1 MNFTDT
7 MQTGLSTI
15 SPLDLFFPALFI
27 GALLAVGF
35 VRSGKRNDT
44 EEFLLMGRSLSA
56 PAFIMSLVTS
66 WYGGILGVSEY
77 SYSYG
82 LSNWFV
88 FGLPY
93 YLHAVIFALFLA
105 KRARRS
111 RLYSI
116 PDKLRQAY
124 GDSPARLGALVI
136 FLTTMPAAYL
146 LMLGKLTSWMF
157 GWSYPVALLAGVL
170 FSTLYI
176 YTGGLRSIVRTD
188 MLQFIVM
195 YGGFAVM
202 VVVLI
207 TKFGGL
213 DYLREHVKPEL
224 FTPTGGQGFAAIFVW
239 YIIAATTLI
248 EPVFYERV
256 YASKSEKQVLPGILI
271 SIGFWAIFDFMTTAT
286 GLYARAVI
294 GDISDPAFAF
304 PELAARVL
312 PAGLFGLF
320 LAALLATIMST
331 IDSYSFIA
339 AGALGRDLLGKPEQ
353 HAQSP
358 RRIRLAL
365 IATTACA
372 FLLAMASNSIVS
384 LWHGLG
390 SVAAPVL
397 LIPMLSAWSEK
408 HSFARALVLPAMLTS
423 GTIALL
429 WRLSTFWTASGAYW
443 LNVEPIYIGI
453 GVSCGFY
460 LLGRVTK

>member
-1 MNFTDT
+1 MT
-7 MQTGLSTI
+7 TGLSNI

-56 PAFIMSLVTS
+56 PAFVMSLVTS

-124 GDSPARLGALVI
+124 GNSPARVGALVI

-157 GWSYPVALLAGVL
+157 GWSYPIALLAGVL

-188 MLQFIVM
+188 ILQFAVM
-195 YGGFAVM
+195 YGGFAIM
-202 VVVLI
+202 VIVLF
-207 TKFGGL
+207 TNFGGIEF
-213 DYLREHVKPEL
+213 LRAHVKPEL

-286 GLYARAVI
+286 GLYARAII

-339 AGALGRDLLGKPEQ
+339 AGALGRDLLTKPAEQ
-353 HAQSP
+353 QIQSP
-358 RRIRLAL
+358 RKVRLAL
-365 IATTACA
+365 IATTVCAC
-372 FLLAMASNSIVS
+372 LLALASDSIVS

-397 LIPMLSAWSEK
+397 LIPTLSAWSTK
-408 HSFARALVLPAMLTS
+408 ASFSRTLVLPAMLTS
-423 GTIALL
+423 GIVALL
-429 WRLSTFWTASGAYW
+429 WRLSTFWTISGEYW
-443 LNVEPIYIGI
+443 LGVEPIYIGI
-453 GVSCGFY
+453 GISLSFY
-460 LLGRVTK
+460 LLGKITK